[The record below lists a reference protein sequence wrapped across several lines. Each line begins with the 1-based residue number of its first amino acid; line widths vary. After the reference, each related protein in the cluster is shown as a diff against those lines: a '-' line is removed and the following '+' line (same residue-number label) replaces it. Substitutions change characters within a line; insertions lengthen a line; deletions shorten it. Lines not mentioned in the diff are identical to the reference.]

1 MIHTIRHSQTVD
13 TARKNLMANFQFTE
27 IQAQAILD
35 MQLRRL
41 AALERKKLQE
51 EFAELKKRIAYL
63 EDLLAHPH
71 KILGV
76 IQRRA
81 GGHHG
86 RNMPM
91 PGARRLWT
99 ARVGR

>member
-13 TARKNLMANFQFTE
+13 TARKNLIANFQFSE
-27 IQAQAILD
+27 LQAQAILD

-51 EFAELKKRIAYL
+51 EFAELKKRIAIWKICWRT
-63 EDLLAHPH
+63 H

-76 IQRRA
+76 IRDDLLAIRQEYSDA
-81 GGHHG
+81 AYADCGPHAEH
-86 RNMPM
+86 
-91 PGARRLWT
+91 
-99 ARVGR
+99 